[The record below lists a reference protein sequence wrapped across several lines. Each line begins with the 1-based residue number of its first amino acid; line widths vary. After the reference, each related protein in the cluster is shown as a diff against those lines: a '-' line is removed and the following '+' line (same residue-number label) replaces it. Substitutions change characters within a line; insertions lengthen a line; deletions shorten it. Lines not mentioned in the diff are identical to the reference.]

1 MMSIFSSFDALS
13 AESFG
18 QKVGFSWGNPPPVQT
33 KQAPPPLPS
42 SVKKEQAADK
52 SKRPENQEPQRQ
64 QRRGN
69 PRFAPELDGV
79 FCFET
84 IIPS

>member
-1 MMSIFSSFDALS
+1 MSIFSSFDVVS

-18 QKVGFSWGNPPPVQT
+18 QKVGFSWGNPPPILT
-33 KQAPPPLPS
+33 KQAPPPPP

-84 IIPS
+84 IILS